1 MIGVEDGRGH
11 EVGWAA
17 ERERDCRR
25 TENQDKGECR
35 GRREGGG
42 VRGGEAESGG
52 EAQTEAAA
60 GGKSSKKVHNF
71 WSSLKERPGRRL

>member
-17 ERERDCRR
+17 EKKKDPERDCRR

-35 GRREGGG
+35 GWREGG
-42 VRGGEAESGG
+42 EEKKKAESGE
-52 EAQTEAAA
+52 EAETAAAAAA
-60 GGKSSKKVHNF
+60 GGAKSSKKV
-71 WSSLKERPGRRL
+71 P